1 MSVAAAVRA
10 TMVGM
15 DSRDVTTLVVAL
27 AVAVD
32 LAIRIAALIVIPR
45 DRKPSSA
52 MAWLL
57 AIFLIPFVGIFFFL
71 LIGSPHLPRARRDK
85 QKTIDDLITAA
96 TDGVRFETDSSEWP
110 GWLAPVTVLNRTIGA
125 IPIVGGNE
133 ATLVDDY
140 EGSFAAMAADIDT
153 AELFVHVEFYIVS
166 FDATTAGFF
175 SAMEHAVR
183 RGVPVRVLL
192 DHVASVRA
200 ANHKRTLAEL
210 DRIGVR
216 WSFMLP
222 VQPLKG
228 RYQRPDLRNH
238 RKLVVVDGRVAW
250 MGSQNLIDRSYN
262 AKKNIRRGLKWQEL
276 MTRIT
281 GPVVAGV
288 NAIFI
293 GDWYCETDEFV
304 VHENV
309 PAAEVARST
318 SPQALDCQVVPS
330 GPGFDQENNL
340 RLFLALLHSARE
352 RVIVTSPYFVPDE
365 AMIYAITSAA
375 QRGLDVQL
383 FVSEIGDQGGVFHAQ
398 RSYYSALLAAGV
410 HIWMYP
416 APFILH
422 AKHLSIDD
430 DVAVI
435 GSSNMDIRSFALD
448 LEVSLLV
455 RGPAFVAQMRAVEAD
470 YRRRGR
476 ELTAEEWSRQPRG
489 ATFLDGLARLTSA
502 LQ

>member
-1 MSVAAAVRA
+1 
-10 TMVGM
+10 M
-15 DSRDVTTLVVAL
+15 DSRDATTLVVVL
-27 AVAVD
+27 AFAVD

-45 DRKPSSA
+45 GRKPSSA

-57 AIFLIPFVGIFFFL
+57 AIFLIPFVGILFFL
-71 LIGSPHLPRARRDK
+71 LIGSPHLPRDRRQK
-85 QKTIDDLITAA
+85 QRQIDELITAA
-96 TDGVRFETDSSEWP
+96 TEGVHFEADRSEWP
-110 GWLAPVTVLNRTIGA
+110 AWLEPVTVLNRTVGA

-133 ATLVDDY
+133 AHLVDDY
-140 EGSFAAMAADIDT
+140 AGGLAAMAADIDT
-153 AELFVHVEFYIVS
+153 AESFVHVEFYIVS

-175 SAMEHAVR
+175 ASLENAVR

-192 DHVASVRA
+192 DHIACVRA
-200 ANHKRTLAEL
+200 AGHRRTFAEL
-210 DRIGVR
+210 DRIGVA

-228 RYQRPDLRNH
+228 RWQRPDLRNH

-250 MGSQNLIDRSYN
+250 MGSQNLISRDYN
-262 AKKNIRRGLKWQEL
+262 LKKNIKRGLEWQEL
-276 MTRIT
+276 MTRVT
-281 GPVVAGV
+281 GPVVTGV

-293 GDWYCETDEFV
+293 GDWYCETDEWV

-309 PAAEVARST
+309 PAVEVARST
-318 SPQALDCQVVPS
+318 SPDALDCQVVPS

-340 RLFLALLHSARE
+340 RLFLALVHSAQKR
-352 RVIVTSPYFVPDE
+352 IIITSPYFVPDE
-365 AMIYAITSAA
+365 AMIYAITSGA

-383 FVSEIGDQGGVFHAQ
+383 FVSEIGDQAGVFHAQ
-398 RSYYSALLAAGV
+398 RSYYAALLEAGV

-416 APFILH
+416 APYILH
-422 AKHLSIDD
+422 SKHLSIDD

-455 RGPAFVAQMRAVEAD
+455 RGERFVTEMRAVEAD
-470 YRRRGR
+470 YRRLGR
-476 ELTAEEWSRQPRG
+476 ELTAEEWARQPRG

>member
-1 MSVAAAVRA
+1 MNP
-10 TMVGM
+10 
-15 DSRDVTTLVVAL
+15 RDATTLVVVL
-27 AVAVD
+27 AFAVD

-45 DRKPSSA
+45 NRKPSSA

-57 AIFLIPFVGIFFFL
+57 AIFLIPFVGILFFL
-71 LIGSPHLPRARRDK
+71 LIGSPYLPRDRREK
-85 QKTIDDLITAA
+85 QKTIDDLITTA
-96 TDGVRFETDSSEWP
+96 TDGVHFEADRSEWP
-110 GWLAPVTVLNRTIGA
+110 AWLEPVTVLNRAVGA

-133 ATLVDDY
+133 ADLIDDY

-153 AELFVHVEFYIVS
+153 AQSFVHVEFYIVA
-166 FDATTAGFF
+166 FDQTTTGFF
-175 SAMEHAVR
+175 ASLENAVR

-200 ANHKRTLAEL
+200 ANHRRTLAEL
-210 DRIGVR
+210 DRIGVH

-228 RYQRPDLRNH
+228 KWQRPDLRNH

-262 AKKNIRRGLKWQEL
+262 LKKNIRRGLEWQEL
-276 MTRIT
+276 MTRVT
-281 GPVVAGV
+281 GPVVTGV

-304 VHENV
+304 AHENV

-318 SPQALDCQVVPS
+318 SPDALDCQVVPS

-340 RLFLALLHSARE
+340 RLFLALVHSAQKR
-352 RVIVTSPYFVPDE
+352 IIITSPYFVPDE
-365 AMIYAITSAA
+365 AMIYAITSGA

-383 FVSEIGDQGGVFHAQ
+383 FVSEIGDQAGVFHAQ
-398 RSYYSALLAAGV
+398 RSYYAALLKAGV

-416 APFILH
+416 APYILH

-455 RGPAFVAQMRAVEAD
+455 RGPRFVAQMREVEAD
-470 YRRRGR
+470 YRRLGR